1 MENSKT
7 ALIAGA
13 TGLIGNHLLKILSAD
28 NYYQEIIVLT
38 RRKLTGLYPDHVNN
52 VIIDFDKLHTISL
65 PKIDDVYCYLGT
77 TMKAAGSREAFY
89 KVDFTYP
96 VTLAKV
102 AANNGARKYLV
113 VTAMGAD
120 KNSRFYYNQVKG
132 AVEEALKEIGF
143 STLFILQPSLLL
155 GARTQNRPGERFAQ
169 LLAGGLSFLFFG
181 PFKKYKAIEG
191 IKVAE
196 ALALLGKTEGH
207 GLKVLTSNEIANTS
221 T

>member
-1 MENSKT
+1 MENNKT

-13 TGLIGNHLLKILSAD
+13 TGLIGSHLLKILSTD
-28 NYYQEIIVLT
+28 SYYREIIVIT
-38 RRKLTGLYPDHVNN
+38 RKKLTGMYSDKVKNL
-52 VIIDFDKLHTISL
+52 IIDFDNLNAVSFS
-65 PKIDDVYCYLGT
+65 KIDDVYCCLGT

-96 VTLAKV
+96 VTLAKM
-102 AANNGARKYLV
+102 AADSGARKYLV

-120 KNSRFYYNQVKG
+120 KNSRFYYNRVKG

-143 STLFILQPSLLL
+143 SALFILQPSLLL
-155 GARTQNRPGERFAQ
+155 GARTESRPGERFAQ
-169 LLAGGLSFLFFG
+169 LLARSLSFLFFG

-191 IKVAE
+191 IKVAQ
-196 ALALLGKTEGH
+196 ALALLGKTGSP
-207 GLKVLTSNEIANTS
+207 GVKVVTSNEIADIS